1 MIKFKTP
8 QIFSLIISLFIAISI
23 FSMDKAYASSLT
35 IPDISEWQGKL
46 STSQVR
52 KLKKQVSFIIN
63 RRQYG
68 IYRQDKFASS
78 NTKLYQKFHIP
89 FGEYDFAT
97 FHNYQEA
104 KSEAREFYY
113 RSNKHTKFYV
123 LDYEQNNMKYGNT
136 NTAVSDWYREMRK
149 FTSKKIIF
157 YSYQEF
163 AIKYANHA
171 RKKFNGQWIA
181 NYTKKPTM
189 KTDLWQYTDKKY
201 LPALKQAVDSSE
213 ITNSNK
219 NVMWWI
225 SNTTF

>member
-1 MIKFKTP
+1 MTKFKIP
-8 QIFSLIISLFIAISI
+8 PIFPLIISFFITISI

-46 STSQVR
+46 SISQVR
-52 KLKKQVSFIIN
+52 KLKKQVPFIIN

-78 NTKLYQKFHIP
+78 NTNLYQKFHIP
-89 FGEYDFAT
+89 FGEYDFST
-97 FHNYQEA
+97 FHSCQEA
-104 KSEAREFYY
+104 KSEARDFYY

-136 NTAVSDWYREMRK
+136 NTAVSDWYKEMRK
-149 FTSKKIIF
+149 LTSKKLIF
-157 YSYQEF
+157 YSYQGF

-171 RKKFNGQWIA
+171 RKRFDGQWIA
-181 NYTKKPTM
+181 NYTKKPTI
-189 KTDLWQYTDKKY
+189 KSDLWQYTDKKY
-201 LPALKQAVDSSE
+201 IPALKQSVDASK

-219 NVMWWI
+219 NVTWWI
-225 SNTTF
+225 GNTTF